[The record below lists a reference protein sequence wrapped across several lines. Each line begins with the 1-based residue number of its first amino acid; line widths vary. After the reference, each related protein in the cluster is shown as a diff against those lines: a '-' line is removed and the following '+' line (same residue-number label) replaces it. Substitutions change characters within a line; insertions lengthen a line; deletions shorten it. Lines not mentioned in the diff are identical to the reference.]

1 MLLVSAAHL
10 LLAPVCLKVGR
21 IERRLCLVPE
31 GAPRGRRPKMSLIR
45 VKRHALSTGSASVPV
60 G

>member
-1 MLLVSAAHL
+1 MLLV
-10 LLAPVCLKVGR
+10 LAPVCLKVGR